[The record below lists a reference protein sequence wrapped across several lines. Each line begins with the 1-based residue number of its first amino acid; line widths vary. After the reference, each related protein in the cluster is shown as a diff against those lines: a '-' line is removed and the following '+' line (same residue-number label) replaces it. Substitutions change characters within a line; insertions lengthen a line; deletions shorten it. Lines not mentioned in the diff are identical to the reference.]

1 MKKYIVMFLCAVL
14 LIGSNLPFSSKV
26 EAATMSDVPKTHW
39 VHNAANWAIDNGVLT
54 LQSGKKFNPNSAISE
69 ADLVKMFARLDQNY
83 PYSMNT
89 DMVYNYYGNLNIPLE
104 GNASKAKRSQA
115 VTREKFAKIY
125 AAMNGMDLSG
135 VQAVRY
141 LYIHE
146 ITSGSNNKKTYE
158 SFNPS
163 KNLTRGEAA
172 SFIYR
177 MAKKT
182 KLAVEGLESK
192 ASGKDN
198 SKITI
203 PPNFVEKKGPDV
215 DLGTGNSN
223 GSNTTSPNHEIVTK
237 EVQSVKVEKK
247 ALIANGVDSTL
258 VTIKIKDSFGATI
271 PNKTSLQFQVSS
283 KLNRSNIIAT
293 EEDDHFGKVRVSNLP
308 NGAAT
313 GAIYSDGG
321 EISFYV
327 TAPKLTK
334 SYKDTIYIELVNNDE
349 KRFASFKN
357 KRIEVPI
364 QYTPQAELRVSYQI
378 YDASIAEYVGDN
390 NVAPEIMQFF
400 PEGLSPGEIKI
411 SDIDPDEKLIKA
423 TVNVGGTLSKRD
435 LPYEGATL
443 SLGGN
448 SYQISEYLFEQI
460 LDDLFEDYL
469 EVGLFLSRGINQE
482 MALDIPYHYIPST
495 HTNIVDDAPETL
507 AIVSYLVSL
516 LPSSFNDFSIA
527 YYDSVMAVQA
537 IYNTIP
543 QSVLNSGSNSKLST
557 IKNSMTALIELAE
570 KTKQDEI
577 NAEKAKQTSHTKIA
591 VSLVAPGGQLIT
603 NYRGNVQIEYNGIKQ
618 VVPFATNTTSSLT
631 GTGHAGA
638 AVFVYDGLIYG
649 DSDVKVTL
657 LDDGLDTRYKKL
669 LASLYDNPQTTTIFA
684 DKPIDDRDFYA
695 ESEVALV
702 VDLSGSM
709 NKVDPYNFVGTK
721 VKELIK
727 RMDAEPTVTVSFN
740 EKATFIKKGTAE
752 QVLDFGPTLYSAAQ
766 RRGGTSMLEAVRVA
780 IQNYESIGDRSR
792 QRNMIIVTDGNI
804 QSGHLTQMINLG
816 KQNDIKIHVVTLG
829 KKSET
834 NQASMKRLATN
845 TEGTLY
851 HANSYKT
858 LSAALQGAYD
868 AVVLNYTS
876 DGNVCTSTTVL
887 EDSTVTIQHGQL
899 YLESTVNPNCS
910 TESIEKVKVTF
921 YSVGG
926 ELQFDL
932 FAIGHNQFELVYD
945 VNNIKNFDLY
955 EEIEFAAYDASGEV
969 IGTKKVKVQ

>member
-1 MKKYIVMFLCAVL
+1 MKKLIVMFLCAVL
-14 LIGSNLPFSSKV
+14 LIGSYLPFISKV

-39 VHNAANWAIDNGVLT
+39 AYTAANWAIDNGVLT
-54 LQSGKKFNPNSAISE
+54 LQTGKKFNPNNAITE
-69 ADLVKMFARLDQNY
+69 ADLVKMFAKLDRNY

-89 DMVYNYYGNLNIPLE
+89 DMIYNYYGNLNIPLD
-104 GNASKAKRSQA
+104 GNSSKVKRSQS
-115 VTREKFAKIY
+115 VTREQFAKIY
-125 AAMNGMDLSG
+125 AAMFSMDLSG

-141 LYIHE
+141 LYIKE
-146 ITSGSNNKKTYE
+146 ITTGSNNKKTYE

-163 KNLTRGEAA
+163 KKLTRGEAA
-172 SFIYR
+172 SFLYR

-182 KLAVEGLESK
+182 RLAVEGLESK

-198 SKITI
+198 AKITI
-203 PPNFVEKKGPDV
+203 PTNFVENMGPDV
-215 DLGTGNSN
+215 DLGTGDSN
-223 GSNTTSPNHEIVTK
+223 GSNAISPNYGVVSK
-237 EVQSVKVEKK
+237 EVQSVKVENN
-247 ALIANGVDSTL
+247 ALIANGLDSTL

-283 KLNRSNIIAT
+283 KLNLSNIVAT
-293 EEDDHFGKVRVSNLP
+293 ENDDYFGKVRFSNLP

-334 SYKDTIYIELVNNDE
+334 SYKDTIYLELINNNE
-349 KRFASFKN
+349 KRFGSFKN
-357 KRIEVPI
+357 KRIEIPI

-378 YDASIAEYVGDN
+378 YDATVSEYVGDN
-390 NVAPEIMQFF
+390 NVEIDKNQ
-400 PEGLSPGEIKI
+400 PYPDSLDQGPLTINAI
-411 SDIDPDEKLIKA
+411 NPDEKLIKVA
-423 TVNVGGTLSKRD
+423 GTNRD
-435 LPYEGATL
+435 VPYEGATI
-443 SLGGN
+443 SLGGS
-448 SYQISEYLFEQI
+448 SYKISEYLFEQI
-460 LDDLFEDYL
+460 LDDVFEDYT
-469 EVGLFLSRGINQE
+469 EVNLNLYKGINGE
-482 MALDIPYHYIPST
+482 MGLDIPYHLIPST
-495 HTNIVDDAPETL
+495 HTNIVQDAPETL

-516 LPSSFNDFSIA
+516 LPSSFNDFSMA

-543 QSVLNSGSNSKLST
+543 QAVINSSGNSKLSA
-557 IKNSMTALIELAE
+557 IKNSMAALVELAE
-570 KTKQDEI
+570 KAKQDEI
-577 NAEKAKQTSHTKIA
+577 DAEKEKQTSHTKIA

-603 NYRGNVQIEYNGIKQ
+603 NYRGNVQIEYNGVKQ
-618 VVPFATNTTSSLT
+618 VVPFTSNTTSNLT

-657 LDDGLDTRYKKL
+657 LNDGLDTRYKKL

-684 DKPIDDRDFYA
+684 DMPIDDRDFYA
-695 ESEVALV
+695 DSEVGIV
-702 VDLSGSM
+702 VDLSNSM

-740 EKATFIKKGTAE
+740 EKATFIKKGTAQ
-752 QVLDFGPTLYSAAQ
+752 QVLDYGPSLYSAGQ
-766 RRGGTSMLEAVRVA
+766 RSGGTSMLEAIQVA
-780 IQNYESIGDRSR
+780 IKNYESIGDRSR

-845 TEGTLY
+845 TGGTLY

-858 LSAALQGAYD
+858 LSSALQGVYD
-868 AVVLNYTS
+868 AVVLNYTE
-876 DGNVCTSTTVL
+876 DGNACTGTII
-887 EDSTVTIQHGQL
+887 EGSTVTIKNGQL
-899 YLESTVNPNCS
+899 YLESSVNPNCS
-910 TESIEKVKVTF
+910 TASVEKVKAKF

-926 ELQFDL
+926 ELQLEL

-945 VNNIKNFDLY
+945 INKIKNFDLY
-955 EEIEFAAYDASGEV
+955 EEVEFAAYNSSGEV